1 MTSRFPPPEKENEG
15 GLAPSVVECVR
26 ACVRRPRPSVRPSA
40 FSFFL
45 RTALRGE
52 DDGRSFLR
60 LLLRSGASRTW
71 GKESGGFGWIIA
83 AAVSLSFLSGCVG
96 LTGMAAASIVHGDR
110 SGLAQ
115 TVNLAKL

>member
-1 MTSRFPPPEKENEG
+1 MASRFPPPEKENEG

-60 LLLRSGASRTW
+60 LLLRSGVSRT
-71 GKESGGFGWIIA
+71 SGEGVGWIIA
-83 AAVSLSFLSGCVG
+83 AAVSLSFLSGCSE

>member
-1 MTSRFPPPEKENEG
+1 M
-15 GLAPSVVECVR
+15 R
-26 ACVRRPRPSVRPSA
+26 ASSASVRPSA

-60 LLLRSGASRTW
+60 LLLRSGLRSESDFGGRSRMDHRC
-71 GKESGGFGWIIA
+71 GGL
-83 AAVSLSFLSGCVG
+83 SLLPIRVLGVDWH
-96 LTGMAAASIVHGDR
+96 GMAATSIVHGDR

>member
-15 GLAPSVVECVR
+15 WLRPSVR
-26 ACVRRPRPSVRPSA
+26 ACVVRPSA

-60 LLLRSGASRTW
+60 LLLRSGVSRTP
-71 GKESGGFGWIIA
+71 GEGVGWIIA
-83 AAVSLSFLSGCVG
+83 AAAVSLSSLSGCVD
-96 LTGMAAASIVHGDR
+96 SIVHGDL

-115 TVNLAKL
+115 TVNLTTLSMNP

>member
-1 MTSRFPPPEKENEG
+1 MREG
-15 GLAPSVVECVR
+15 WLRPSLSASVR
-26 ACVRRPRPSVRPSA
+26 ACVVRVRPRPSA

-60 LLLRSGASRTW
+60 LLLRSGVSRT
-71 GKESGGFGWIIA
+71 SGEGVGWIIA
-83 AAVSLSFLSGCVG
+83 AAVSLSFLSGCSE